1 MTDLEKNLE
10 KLEEL
15 QKQKNIIEEKIITL
29 RKQIQKS
36 YSRQDRV
43 KIFSKLFIN
52 RFDRYA
58 KLWQNKDKN
67 VQKFYPVTKTF
78 KGVDYAVLND
88 FMLEEHLLGKVIL
101 GTYVL
106 NQENKSQYLVLKT
119 PKAQVSN
126 LDYILKD
133 FKFSVYY
140 EKISPS
146 YFHAWIFFD
155 DFIASSALLEFCAI
169 IFSKLKIK
177 FPSYPSK
184 PFTSPSE
191 DGEVIALPLQFFR
204 REASET
210 VFFDIKKE
218 EPIKNIWA
226 YLDNIKRNKNEKLK
240 TLLGF
245 YNLKIDAE
253 IEYEKSEDEKNEN
266 NQEVFKKNIKLRL
279 EDRIYLPQECLNKK
293 ISLYLKNLV
302 SFENPQIKILLK
314 LRKPIFGV
322 DRILKDFEENEK
334 YLILPRGVLDKIKVY
349 FENSGLKYSILDKRK
364 NEKSSKKLNLVFN
377 PKEEQKFA
385 LKNILKY
392 DFSVCV
398 APPGFGKTFL
408 ASSILAS
415 RGLKTLVLVNKN
427 ILLEQWIER
436 FMQYFNLD
444 KKDIGFLAK
453 SKNTLNGELDI
464 ASMQSLKNYMSLI
477 KNYSFLVID
486 ECHHIPAF
494 SFENI
499 VKNFSGKYLLGL
511 SATPMRK
518 DGLEKILYHQLGNI
532 SYEHKSIKTFN
543 NKAFI
548 VKSDFSADLPTFA
561 SLLTALCKD
570 EKRNT
575 LLCNLIL
582 KNQERKILLLSDR
595 IEHLNVLS
603 EKLQNLGKKHL
614 VLHGQLGKKLQNKA
628 MSEAS
633 KAELILASSSFFG
646 EGMDF
651 AHLNTIIF
659 ATPIS
664 FYARLVQ
671 YLGRIGRSKEE
682 CLAFDIL
689 DSSNAMLNSSFNKRK
704 LAYKKMFYN
713 IIYDKL

>member
-1 MTDLEKNLE
+1 MTNLEKNLARL
-10 KLEEL
+10 KEL
-15 QKQKNIIEEKIITL
+15 QKQKNIIEEEITTL
-29 RKQIQKS
+29 QKKIQKT

-43 KIFSKLFIN
+43 NIFSKLFIN
-52 RFDRYA
+52 RFDKYA
-58 KLWQNKDKN
+58 KLWQSKDKN
-67 VQKFYPVTKTF
+67 IQKFYPATKTF
-78 KGVDYAVLND
+78 RGEDYLFLDD
-88 FMLEEHLLGKVIL
+88 FMLEEHLLGKVVL
-101 GTYVL
+101 ATYIL
-106 NQENKSQYLVLKT
+106 NQKNESKYLVLKT
-119 PKAQVSN
+119 PKAQKLK
-126 LDYILKD
+126 LDFLLKD
-133 FKFSVYY
+133 LEIFVYY
-140 EKISPS
+140 EKISLN

-155 DFIASSALLEFCAI
+155 DFISSCDLLNFCAL
-169 IFSKLKIK
+169 IFSKLKTK

-184 PFTSPSE
+184 TFTSPSE
-191 DGEVIALPLQFFR
+191 VGEVIALPLQFFR

-210 VFFDIKKE
+210 IFFDIENEK
-218 EPIKNIWA
+218 PIKNTWA
-226 YLDNIKRNKNEKLK
+226 FLDNVKRNKSEKLK

-245 YNLKIDAE
+245 YDLRADKQ
-253 IEYEKSEDEKNEN
+253 SEDENKIEKNKEL
-266 NQEVFKKNIKLRL
+266 IL
-279 EDRIYLPQECLNKK
+279 ELSDRIYLSQKYLNKK

-314 LRKPIFGV
+314 LRKPLFGV

-349 FENSGLKYSILDKRK
+349 FEDLGLKYSILDKRK
-364 NEKSSKKLNLVFN
+364 NEKSSKILNLVFS
-377 PKEEQKFA
+377 PKEEQKIS

-408 ASSILAS
+408 ASSVLAN
-415 RGLKTLVLVNKN
+415 RGVKTLVLVNKN

-436 FMQYFNLD
+436 FMQYFNLE

-453 SKNTLNGELDI
+453 SKNTLNGELDV
-464 ASMQSLKNYMSLI
+464 ASMQSLKNSLSLI
-477 KNYSFLVID
+477 KNYSFVIVD

-499 VKNFSGKYLLGL
+499 IKNFCGKYLLGL

-518 DGLEKILYHQLGNI
+518 DGLEKILYHQLGKI
-532 SYEHKSIKTFN
+532 SYEHKNIRTFN
-543 NKAFI
+543 NKVFVI
-548 VKSDFSADLPTFA
+548 KSDFRGDFSSFA

-575 LLCNLIL
+575 LLCDLIL

-595 IEHLNVLS
+595 IEHLNILS
-603 EKLQNLGKKHL
+603 AKLQILGKKHL
-614 VLHGQLGKKLQNKA
+614 VLHGQLAKKVQEKA
-628 MSEAS
+628 MKEAGS
-633 KAELILASSSFFG
+633 AELILASSSFFG

-671 YLGRIGRSKEE
+671 YLGRIGRSGEE

-689 DSSNAMLNSSFNKRK
+689 DSSNAMLKSSFNKRK